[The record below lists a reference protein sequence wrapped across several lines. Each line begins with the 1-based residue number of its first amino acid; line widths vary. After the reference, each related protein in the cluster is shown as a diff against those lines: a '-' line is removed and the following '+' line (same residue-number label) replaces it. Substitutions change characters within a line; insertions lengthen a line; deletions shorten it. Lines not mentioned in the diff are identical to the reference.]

1 MQNELNAFA
10 LGAREESRL
19 SNTLPFDSIIVF
31 LFYSYIVLIYNFLF
45 KFVFIRLT
53 FSHGSHDALLQFLL
67 YHILIL
73 DQLQL
78 VMTIFKFFLILN
90 LFNMFSL
97 VFFNSTVIKYF
108 YMSLLYIT

>member
-1 MQNELNAFA
+1 MF
-10 LGAREESRL
+10 S
-19 SNTLPFDSIIVF
+19 
-31 LFYSYIVLIYNFLF
+31 LFSYIVLIYNFLF

-53 FSHGSHDALLQFLL
+53 LSHGSHDALLQFLL

-78 VMTIFKFFLILN
+78 VMMIFKFFLILN

-97 VFFNSTVIKYF
+97 VFLNATFTKYF
-108 YMSLLYIT
+108 YLIRLYIT